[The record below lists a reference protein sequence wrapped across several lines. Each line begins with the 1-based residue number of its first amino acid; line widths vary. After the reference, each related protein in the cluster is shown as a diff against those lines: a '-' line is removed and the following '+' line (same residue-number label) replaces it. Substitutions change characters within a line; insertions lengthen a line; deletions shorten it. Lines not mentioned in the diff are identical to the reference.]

1 MDTLLGILFIVLIV
15 GLFKPKLVLRWDKN
29 PTRLKVFLYWF
40 FISMLLSFIIGNDEI
55 EEKTITKETTVE
67 ETVETESQHK
77 TNRDNNINIKSD
89 KQFNLQEFENKY
101 GIQMFD
107 GELDRTTMTVLK
119 AQIASRYYFQERVEI
134 KKEDIEIYLKE
145 KLKMLDSKSGSK
157 DSKNASHILI
167 WLYPTRDHAE
177 EKGLKWIGMID
188 KMGEDAKVN
197 LLFDEKRYSYFINP
211 TTEVIH
217 GIEEEERQEIFR
229 AIIFIEDEALKDAKS
244 KFPNPN
250 DWEKLYDYETKR
262 HKKYQ
267 KKLLKHYQID
277 DDIYYS
283 IMSEGISK
291 GWLEKTGVVLL
302 KL

>member
-107 GELDRTTMTVLK
+107 GELDRTTSK
-119 AQIASRYYFQERVEI
+119 GKQAWDIFRERSPKEYENYIRDI
-134 KKEDIEIYLKE
+134 KITNRTDNIWYT
-145 KLKMLDSKSGSK
+145 KLIGNYPKISNSVSDFIPDSKSYIQFGS
-157 DSKNASHILI
+157 
-167 WLYPTRDHAE
+167 
-177 EKGLKWIGMID
+177 
-188 KMGEDAKVN
+188 
-197 LLFDEKRYSYFINP
+197 F
-211 TTEVIH
+211 
-217 GIEEEERQEIFR
+217 
-229 AIIFIEDEALKDAKS
+229 
-244 KFPNPN
+244 
-250 DWEKLYDYETKR
+250 
-262 HKKYQ
+262 
-267 KKLLKHYQID
+267 
-277 DDIYYS
+277 
-283 IMSEGISK
+283 
-291 GWLEKTGVVLL
+291 
-302 KL
+302 